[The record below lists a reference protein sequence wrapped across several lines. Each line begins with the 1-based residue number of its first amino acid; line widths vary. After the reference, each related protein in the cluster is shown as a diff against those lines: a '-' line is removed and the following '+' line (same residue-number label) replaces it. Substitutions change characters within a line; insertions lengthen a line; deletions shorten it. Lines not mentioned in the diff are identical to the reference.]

1 MLVIVYENYFSTF
14 DFSWSWLIYA
24 FCIGNKKKKTAI
36 CLPDQIFHKLC
47 GMGWTCSDAFKY
59 IFRNVEN

>member
-36 CLPDQIFHKLC
+36 CLPEYFTNYV
-47 GMGWTCSDAFKY
+47 GWDEHVQTLLSIYSEMLKT
-59 IFRNVEN
+59 N